1 MKELNIMTEKKI
13 DIRDYIEIIDDAK
26 SGSANNFFSSAI
38 INDKKA
44 LKQVTDNTLKTINAD
59 IQKRMIADMGNV
71 FNDSATFAPIK
82 QWLTSEHNIREMLAH
97 GGLENEGF
105 DITLSSHYSK
115 DSGKRFWVETSQ
127 GSTYA
132 DFNFDLY
139 YNLEVS
145 DDTII
150 DLVSNEISKIDLTTY
165 IDKLDKKKIYQ
176 IKNYRHKLYFDSKLL
191 DDKKIGRALRIYM
204 LQHNVKQR
212 SLHDLASDF
221 KLDAVQVYA
230 NSQELQGNLNVL
242 PQFDSNRMI
251 DFAKTRISKYI
262 DSFNKDLYVS
272 KGWKANHL
280 IIEYTDEGSYQAVD
294 NVENISVSALTG
306 YLLRQP
312 AKVAKEIT
320 ERISESYR
328 GEIERVIL
336 DAKNI
341 QQSAFVATVKS
352 RITPFG
358 TSING
363 DFEFPNEFVGAILA
377 SGKQLKD
384 VIPYEKLYDLVGE
397 NIKDLF
403 GQYLEYGPGI
413 GVDKL
418 LKLLKT
424 EITYDFEPVDDIEG
438 GGFDNV
444 TATMR
449 LTFASTKFDSD
460 SLAKMKDIINKLYK
474 TKLSEFLR
482 TSSFAEKTLQS
493 YADRGDLM
501 KGQVVKNVPLVKF
514 EYPDFNGADGYD
526 LSLSKTGNNGIYVDF
541 FIDDDLFA
549 LCDMIY
555 DMTDYKWISET
566 LVKEFT
572 EKADENGLIV
582 ENFKV
587 DSSSDLIIYGD
598 IKAKHVRKMYQ
609 DGSFH
614 QLTIEIDKQMSE
626 IKKEVY
632 ALQDK
637 LIDRKLEV
645 VTLELK
651 NTLCSMQK
659 FPEYNFAVYL
669 DAPSIEISKELN
681 VVLQNTGST
690 DIYVELIA
698 NNITINVPRG
708 LLDKYN
714 VSMNDFTDVKAL
726 INKNYSFLFNVDA
739 VQTKYYYMIMKKLD
753 NFCST
758 VNANQREFG
767 LKFIK
772 LSGLDSGNSELRN
785 IGDSYSIRTFKIQD
799 YVFTLDNINVN
810 ETYDKVKLSTSKFV
824 SVGYSV
830 VLDK

>member
-1 MKELNIMTEKKI
+1 MTEKKI

-115 DSGKRFWVETSQ
+115 DSSKTFWVETSQ

-221 KLDAVQVYA
+221 KLDAVQVYT
-230 NSQELQGNLNVL
+230 NSPELQGNLNVL

-262 DSFNKDLYVS
+262 DSFNKDLYVN
-272 KGWKANHL
+272 KGWKNNHL
-280 IIEYTDEGSYQAVD
+280 VIEYTNEGSYQAVD

-312 AKVAKEIT
+312 AKVAKELV
-320 ERISESYR
+320 ESISKSYR
-328 GEIERVIL
+328 DEIERVIL

-352 RITPFG
+352 HITPFG
-358 TSING
+358 TSIDG
-363 DFEFPNEFVGAILA
+363 DFEFPSEFVGAILA
-377 SGKQLKD
+377 GGKQLKD

-424 EITYDFEPVDDIEG
+424 EITYDFEPVDHIIG

-449 LTFASTKFDSD
+449 LTFASTKFDGD
-460 SLAKMKDIINKLYK
+460 SLAKMKDTINKLYK
-474 TKLSEFLR
+474 TKLPEFLS
-482 TSSFAEKTLQS
+482 TSSFAEGILQK
-493 YADRGDLM
+493 YADDEGLM
-501 KGQVVKNVPLVKF
+501 KGQAVKNVPLVKL
-514 EYPDFNGADGYD
+514 EYPDFEGVDGYD
-526 LSLSKTGNNGIYVDF
+526 LRLSKTGDNDIYVDF
-541 FIDDDLFA
+541 FIDTDLFS

-555 DMTDYKWISET
+555 DMTDYKWIGET
-566 LVKEFT
+566 LIKEFT
-572 EKADENGLIV
+572 EKAGENGLIV

-609 DGSFH
+609 DGSFR
-614 QLTIEIDKQMSE
+614 QLTLEIDKQMPE
-626 IKKEVY
+626 IKKEIS

-637 LIDRKLEV
+637 LIDRKLKI
-645 VTLELK
+645 VTVEFEETDCYKVDLPF
-651 NTLCSMQK
+651 C
-659 FPEYNFAVYL
+659 NFNVYL
-669 DAPSIEISKELN
+669 YASAVKIPNEIDI
-681 VVLQNTGST
+681 VLQNTGST
-690 DIYVELIA
+690 DIYVELTGD
-698 NNITINVPRG
+698 NITINVPKG

-714 VSMNDFTDVKAL
+714 VSMNDFTDVKAY
-726 INKNYSFLFNVDA
+726 ITKNYTFDFNVDLARNKYCNIVNEKLEGFKSA
-739 VQTKYYYMIMKKLD
+739 VQ
-753 NFCST
+753 
-758 VNANQREFG
+758 ANQREFG
-767 LKFIK
+767 LKFHK
-772 LSGLDSGNSELRN
+772 LSRFGILNVDIE
-785 IGDSYSIRTFKIQD
+785 SYGIRTYESRRSEF
-799 YVFTLDNINVN
+799 YLDDVSVKDMG
-810 ETYDKVKLSTSKFV
+810 DKVELSTSNYINLD
-824 SVGYSV
+824 YSV
-830 VLDK
+830 VLEK

>member
-1 MKELNIMTEKKI
+1 MTEKKI

-150 DLVSNEISKIDLTTY
+150 DLVSTEISKIDLTTY

-212 SLHDLASDF
+212 SLHDLANDF

-272 KGWKANHL
+272 KGWKYNHL

-328 GEIERVIL
+328 DEIERVIL

-358 TSING
+358 TSIGG

-377 SGKQLKD
+377 GGKQLKD

-460 SLAKMKDIINKLYK
+460 SLVKMKDTINKLYK
-474 TKLSEFLR
+474 TKLPEFLS
-482 TSSFAEKTLQS
+482 TSSFAEGILQK
-493 YADRGDLM
+493 YADDEGLM
-501 KGQVVKNVPLVKF
+501 KGQAVKNVPLVKL
-514 EYPDFNGADGYD
+514 EYPDFEGVDGYD
-526 LSLSKTGNNGIYVDF
+526 LRLSKTGDNGIYVDF
-541 FIDDDLFA
+541 FIDTDLFS

-555 DMTDYKWISET
+555 DMTDYKWIGET

-609 DGSFH
+609 DGSFR
-614 QLTIEIDKQMSE
+614 QLTLEIDKQMPE
-626 IKKEVY
+626 IMKEISV
-632 ALQDK
+632 LQEK
-637 LIDRKLEV
+637 LIDRKLKI
-645 VTLELK
+645 VTVEFEETDCYKVDLPF
-651 NTLCSMQK
+651 C
-659 FPEYNFAVYL
+659 NFNVYL
-669 DAPSIEISKELN
+669 YASAVKIPNEIDI
-681 VVLQNTGST
+681 VLQNTGST
-690 DIYVELIA
+690 DIYVELLSD
-698 NNITINVPRG
+698 NITINVPKG

-714 VSMNDFTDVKAL
+714 VSMNDFTDVKAY
-726 INKNYSFLFNVDA
+726 ITKNYTFDFDVDLARNKYCNIVNEKLEGFKSA
-739 VQTKYYYMIMKKLD
+739 VQ
-753 NFCST
+753 
-758 VNANQREFG
+758 ANQREFG
-767 LKFIK
+767 LKFHK
-772 LSGLDSGNSELRN
+772 LSRFGILNVDIE
-785 IGDSYSIRTFKIQD
+785 SYGIRTYESRRSEF
-799 YVFTLDNINVN
+799 YLDDVSVKDMG
-810 ETYDKVKLSTSKFV
+810 DKVELSTSNYINLD
-824 SVGYSV
+824 YSV
-830 VLDK
+830 VLEK

>member
-1 MKELNIMTEKKI
+1 MTEKKI

-26 SGSANNFFSSAI
+26 SGSANNFFSFAI

-44 LKQVTDNTLKTINAD
+44 LKQVTDNTLKTINAN
-59 IQKRMIADMGNV
+59 IQKQMIADMGNV
-71 FNDSATFAPIK
+71 FNDSATFTPIK

-97 GGLENEGF
+97 GGLENKGF

-115 DSGKRFWVETSQ
+115 DSSKTFWVETSQ

-150 DLVSNEISKIDLTTY
+150 DLVSSEISKIDLITY

-191 DDKKIGRALRIYM
+191 DDEKIGRALRIYM

-212 SLHDLASDF
+212 SLHDLANDF

-262 DSFNKDLYVS
+262 DSFNKDLYVN
-272 KGWKANHL
+272 KGWKNNHL
-280 IIEYTDEGSYQAVD
+280 VIKYTNEGSYQAVD
-294 NVENISVSALTG
+294 NVKNISVSALTG

-312 AKVAKEIT
+312 AKVAKEIV
-320 ERISESYR
+320 EDISKSYR
-328 GEIERVIL
+328 DEIERVVL

-358 TSING
+358 TSIDG
-363 DFEFPNEFVGAILA
+363 DFEFPNEFVGAILVG
-377 SGKQLKD
+377 GKQLKD

-424 EITYDFEPVDDIEG
+424 EITYDFEPVDHIEG

-449 LTFASTKFDSD
+449 LTFASTKFDGD
-460 SLAKMKDIINKLYK
+460 SLAKMKDTINKLYK
-474 TKLSEFLR
+474 TKLPEFLS
-482 TSSFAEKTLQS
+482 TSSFAEGILQK
-493 YADRGDLM
+493 YADDEGLM
-501 KGQVVKNVPLVKF
+501 KGQAVKNVPLVKL
-514 EYPDFNGADGYD
+514 EYPDFEGVDGYD
-526 LSLSKTGNNGIYVDF
+526 LRLSKTGDNGIYVDF
-541 FIDDDLFA
+541 FIDTDLFS
-549 LCDMIY
+549 LCDMIW

-572 EKADENGLIV
+572 EKADENCLIV

-609 DGSFH
+609 DGSFR
-614 QLTIEIDKQMSE
+614 QLTLEIDKQMPE
-626 IKKEVY
+626 IKKEIS

-637 LIDRKLEV
+637 LIDRKLKI
-645 VTLELK
+645 VTVEFEETDCYKVDLPF
-651 NTLCSMQK
+651 C
-659 FPEYNFAVYL
+659 NFNVYL
-669 DAPSIEISKELN
+669 YASAVKIPNEIDI
-681 VVLQNTGST
+681 VLQNTGST
-690 DIYVELIA
+690 DIYVELTGD
-698 NNITINVPRG
+698 NITINVPKG

-714 VSMNDFTDVKAL
+714 VSMNDFTDVKVY
-726 INKNYSFLFNVDA
+726 ITKNYTFDFNVDLARNKYCNIVNEKLEGFKSA
-739 VQTKYYYMIMKKLD
+739 VQ
-753 NFCST
+753 
-758 VNANQREFG
+758 ANQREFG
-767 LKFIK
+767 LKFHK
-772 LSGLDSGNSELRN
+772 LSRFGILNVDIE
-785 IGDSYSIRTFKIQD
+785 SYGIRTYESRRSEF
-799 YVFTLDNINVN
+799 YLDDVSVKDMG
-810 ETYDKVKLSTSKFV
+810 DKVELSTSNYINLD
-824 SVGYSV
+824 YSV
-830 VLDK
+830 VLEK

>member
-1 MKELNIMTEKKI
+1 MTEKKI

-44 LKQVTDNTLKTINAD
+44 LKQVTDNTLKVINTNV
-59 IQKRMIADMGNV
+59 QKRMIADMGNV
-71 FNDSATFAPIK
+71 FNDSAIFAPIK

-115 DSGKRFWVETSQ
+115 DSSKTFWVETSQ

-191 DDKKIGRALRIYM
+191 DDKKVGRALRIYM

-212 SLHDLASDF
+212 SLYDLASDF

-272 KGWKANHL
+272 KGWKYNHL

-328 GEIERVIL
+328 DEIGRVIL

-377 SGKQLKD
+377 GGKQLKD

-413 GVDKL
+413 GVGKL

-424 EITYDFEPVDDIEG
+424 EITYDFEPVDDIRDG
-438 GGFDNV
+438 SFDNV
-444 TATMR
+444 TATMH

-460 SLAKMKDIINKLYK
+460 SLAKMKDTINKLYK
-474 TKLSEFLR
+474 TKLPEFLR
-482 TSSFAEKTLQS
+482 TSSFAEGILQK
-493 YADRGDLM
+493 YADDEDLM
-501 KGQVVKNVPLVKF
+501 KGQVVKNVPLVKL
-514 EYPDFNGADGYD
+514 EYPDFEGVDGYD
-526 LSLSKTGNNGIYVDF
+526 LRLSKTGDNGIYVDF

-609 DGSFH
+609 DGSFR
-614 QLTIEIDKQMSE
+614 QLTLEIDKQMHE
-626 IKKEVY
+626 IVKEATV
-632 ALQDK
+632 LQEK
-637 LIDRKLEV
+637 LIDCKLKT
-645 VTLELK
+645 VTLEFK
-651 NTLCSMQK
+651 DAACYNID
-659 FPEYNFAVYL
+659 FPFYDFDIYL
-669 DAPSIEISKELN
+669 DISPIEIATKPDT
-681 VVLQNTGST
+681 VLQNTGST
-690 DIYVELIA
+690 DIYTELTSD
-698 NNITINVPRG
+698 NITINIPKG
-708 LLDKYN
+708 LLDKFN
-714 VSMNDFTDVKAL
+714 ISINDFTDVKGY
-726 INKNYSFLFNVDA
+726 INKNYTFDFNISSA
-739 VQTKYYYMIMKKLD
+739 EIKYNNIIDEKLKG
-753 NFCST
+753 FKST
-758 VNANQREFG
+758 VSANQRDFG
-767 LKFIK
+767 SKFFKFASGNLHKDGTEYQCNRTYETQTRNIYLSDISAKETDGKVTLSTNEVIK
-772 LSGLDSGNSELRN
+772 LN
-785 IGDSYSIRTFKIQD
+785 
-799 YVFTLDNINVN
+799 
-810 ETYDKVKLSTSKFV
+810 
-824 SVGYSV
+824 YSV

>member
-1 MKELNIMTEKKI
+1 MTEKKI

-115 DSGKRFWVETSQ
+115 DSSKTFWVETSQ

-150 DLVSNEISKIDLTTY
+150 DLVSSEISKIDLTTY

-212 SLHDLASDF
+212 SLHDLANDF

-272 KGWKANHL
+272 KGWKYNHL

-328 GEIERVIL
+328 DEIGRVIL

-377 SGKQLKD
+377 GGKQLKD

-449 LTFASTKFDSD
+449 LTFASTKFDGD
-460 SLAKMKDIINKLYK
+460 SLAKMKDTINKLYK
-474 TKLSEFLR
+474 TKLPEFLS
-482 TSSFAEKTLQS
+482 TSSFAEGILQK
-493 YADRGDLM
+493 YVDDEDLM
-501 KGQVVKNVPLVKF
+501 KGQVVKNVPLVKL
-514 EYPDFNGADGYD
+514 EYPDFEGVDGYD
-526 LSLSKTGNNGIYVDF
+526 LRLSKTGDNDIYVDF
-541 FIDDDLFA
+541 FIDTDLFS
-549 LCDMIY
+549 LCDMIW

-609 DGSFH
+609 DGSFR
-614 QLTIEIDKQMSE
+614 QLTLEIDKQMPE
-626 IKKEVY
+626 IKKEIS

-637 LIDRKLEV
+637 LIDRKLKI
-645 VTLELK
+645 VTVEFEETDCYKVDLPF
-651 NTLCSMQK
+651 C
-659 FPEYNFAVYL
+659 NFNVYL
-669 DAPSIEISKELN
+669 YASAVKIPNEIDI
-681 VVLQNTGST
+681 VLQNTGST
-690 DIYVELIA
+690 DIYVELTGD
-698 NNITINVPRG
+698 NITINVPKG

-714 VSMNDFTDVKAL
+714 VSMNDFTDVKAY
-726 INKNYSFLFNVDA
+726 ITKNYTFDFNVDLARNKYCNIVNEKLEGFKSA
-739 VQTKYYYMIMKKLD
+739 VQ
-753 NFCST
+753 
-758 VNANQREFG
+758 ANQREFG
-767 LKFIK
+767 LKFHK
-772 LSGLDSGNSELRN
+772 LSRFGILNVDIE
-785 IGDSYSIRTFKIQD
+785 SYGIRTYESRRSEF
-799 YVFTLDNINVN
+799 YLDDVSVKDMG
-810 ETYDKVKLSTSKFV
+810 DKVELSTSNYINLD
-824 SVGYSV
+824 YSV
-830 VLDK
+830 VLEK

>member
-1 MKELNIMTEKKI
+1 MTEKKI

-38 INDKKA
+38 INDKKTMK
-44 LKQVTDNTLKTINAD
+44 LVTDNTLKAINANV
-59 IQKRMIADMGNV
+59 QKQMIADMGNV

-82 QWLTSEHNIREMLAH
+82 KWLTSEHNIREMLAN
-97 GGLENEGF
+97 GGMNNDGF
-105 DITLSSHYSK
+105 DLTLSSHYSK
-115 DSGKRFWVETSQ
+115 DSSKTFWVETSQ

-165 IDKLDKKKIYQ
+165 IDELDKKKIYQ

-221 KLDAVQVYA
+221 KLDAVQVYT

-262 DSFNKDLYVS
+262 DSFNKALYVS

-328 GEIERVIL
+328 DEIERVIL

-413 GVDKL
+413 GVGKL

-424 EITYDFEPVDDIEG
+424 EITYDFEPVDDIRDG
-438 GGFDNV
+438 SFDNV

-449 LTFASTKFDSD
+449 LTFASTKFDGD
-460 SLAKMKDIINKLYK
+460 SLAKMKDTINKLYK
-474 TKLSEFLR
+474 TKLPEFLR
-482 TSSFAEKTLQS
+482 TSSFAEGILQK
-493 YADRGDLM
+493 YVDDEGLM
-501 KGQVVKNVPLVKF
+501 KGQVVKNVPLVKL
-514 EYPDFNGADGYD
+514 EYPDFEGVDGYD
-526 LSLSKTGNNGIYVDF
+526 LRLSKTGDNGIYVDF
-541 FIDDDLFA
+541 FIDTDLFS
-549 LCDMIY
+549 LSDMVY

-598 IKAKHVRKMYQ
+598 IKAKHVRKLYQ
-609 DGSFH
+609 DGSFR
-614 QLTIEIDKQMSE
+614 QLTLEIDKQMPE

-632 ALQDK
+632 ALQEK
-637 LIDRKLEV
+637 LIDRKLEI

-714 VSMNDFTDVKAL
+714 VSMNDFTDVKAF

-830 VLDK
+830 VLEK

>member
-1 MKELNIMTEKKI
+1 MTEKKI

-26 SGSANNFFSSAI
+26 SGSANNFFSLAI

-59 IQKRMIADMGNV
+59 IQKQMIADMGNV
-71 FNDSATFAPIK
+71 FNDSATFTPIK

-115 DSGKRFWVETSQ
+115 DSSKTFWVETSQ

-150 DLVSNEISKIDLTTY
+150 DLVSTEISKIDLTTY

-191 DDKKIGRALRIYM
+191 DDQKIGRALRIYM

-221 KLDAVQVYA
+221 KLDAICVY
-230 NSQELQGNLNVL
+230 QEAPELRENLNVL
-242 PQFDSNRMI
+242 PQFDSKRMI

-272 KGWKANHL
+272 KGWKNDHL
-280 IIEYTDEGSYQAVD
+280 IVEYTNEGSYQAVD

-312 AKVAKEIT
+312 AKVAKELV
-320 ERISESYR
+320 ENISKSYR
-328 GEIERVIL
+328 DEIERVIFE
-336 DAKNI
+336 ASSI

-352 RITPFG
+352 HITPFG

-377 SGKQLKD
+377 GGKQLKD

-424 EITYDFEPVDDIEG
+424 EITYDFEPVDHIEG
-438 GGFDNV
+438 GGFDNI

-449 LTFASTKFDSD
+449 LTFASTKFDGD
-460 SLAKMKDIINKLYK
+460 SLAKMKDTINKLYK
-474 TKLSEFLR
+474 TKLPEFLN
-482 TSSFAEKTLQS
+482 TSSFAEGILQK
-493 YADRGDLM
+493 YVDDEGLM
-501 KGQVVKNVPLVKF
+501 KGQVVKNVPLVKL

-526 LSLSKTGNNGIYVDF
+526 LHLSKTGDNGIYVDF

-587 DSSSDLIIYGD
+587 DSSNDLTIYGD

-609 DGSFH
+609 DGSFR
-614 QLTIEIDKQMSE
+614 QLTVEIDKQMPE
-626 IKKEVY
+626 IVKEVT
-632 ALQDK
+632 ALQGK
-637 LIDRKLEV
+637 LIDRKLEPV
-645 VTLELK
+645 DLEL
-651 NTLCSMQK
+651 TETSCSMQR
-659 FPEYNFAVYL
+659 FPEYNFFVRFTV
-669 DAPSIEISKELN
+669 PSIKIPKNPN
-681 VVLQNTGST
+681 VVLQNAGST
-690 DIYVELIA
+690 DIYVELTGD
-698 NNITINVPRG
+698 NITINIPKG
-708 LLDKYN
+708 LLDKHN
-714 VSMNDFTDVKAL
+714 ISINEFTDVKAY
-726 INKNYSFLFNVDA
+726 IIKNYSFDFDAESAQIKYHNIIMEKAKNFNTAVD
-739 VQTKYYYMIMKKLD
+739 
-753 NFCST
+753 
-758 VNANQREFG
+758 ANQREFG

-772 LSGLDSGNSELRN
+772 LSAIDLGNSELSI
-785 IGDSYSIRTFKIQD
+785 IGDGYGIRTYKYHDYNLSLDNVIVNEIDD
-799 YVFTLDNINVN
+799 YV
-810 ETYDKVKLSTSKFV
+810 ELSTLRLISL
-824 SVGYSV
+824 GYSV
-830 VLDK
+830 LIDE

>member
-1 MKELNIMTEKKI
+1 
-13 DIRDYIEIIDDAK
+13 
-26 SGSANNFFSSAI
+26 
-38 INDKKA
+38 
-44 LKQVTDNTLKTINAD
+44 
-59 IQKRMIADMGNV
+59 
-71 FNDSATFAPIK
+71 
-82 QWLTSEHNIREMLAH
+82 MLAH

-150 DLVSNEISKIDLTTY
+150 DLVSNEISKIDLITY

-191 DDKKIGRALRIYM
+191 DDQKIGRALRIYM

-221 KLDAVQVYA
+221 KLDAVQVYV

-272 KGWKANHL
+272 KGWKYNHL

-312 AKVAKEIT
+312 AKVAKEIV
-320 ERISESYR
+320 ERISESYHD
-328 GEIERVIL
+328 EIERVIL

-363 DFEFPNEFVGAILA
+363 DFEFPNEFVSAILA
-377 SGKQLKD
+377 GGKQLKD

-403 GQYLEYGPGI
+403 GQYLKYGPGI

-424 EITYDFEPVDDIEG
+424 EITYDFEPVDHIEG

-449 LTFASTKFDSD
+449 LTFASTKFDGD
-460 SLAKMKDIINKLYK
+460 SLAKMKDTINKLYK
-474 TKLSEFLR
+474 TKLPEFLR
-482 TSSFAEKTLQS
+482 TSSFAEGILQK
-493 YADRGDLM
+493 YVDDEDLM
-501 KGQVVKNVPLVKF
+501 KGQVVKNVPLVKL
-514 EYPDFNGADGYD
+514 EYPDFEGVDGYD
-526 LSLSKTGNNGIYVDF
+526 LRLSKTGDNDIYVDF
-541 FIDDDLFA
+541 FIDTDLFS
-549 LCDMIY
+549 LCDMIW

-609 DGSFH
+609 DGSFR
-614 QLTIEIDKQMSE
+614 QLTLEIDKQMPE
-626 IKKEVY
+626 IKKEIS

-637 LIDRKLEV
+637 LIDRKLKI
-645 VTLELK
+645 VTVEFEETDCYKVDLPF
-651 NTLCSMQK
+651 C
-659 FPEYNFAVYL
+659 NFNVYL
-669 DAPSIEISKELN
+669 YASAVKIPNEIDI
-681 VVLQNTGST
+681 VLQNTGST
-690 DIYVELIA
+690 DIYVELTGD
-698 NNITINVPRG
+698 NITINVPKG

-714 VSMNDFTDVKAL
+714 VSMNDFTDVKAY
-726 INKNYSFLFNVDA
+726 ITKNYTFDFNVDLARNKYCNIVNEKLEGFKSA
-739 VQTKYYYMIMKKLD
+739 VQ
-753 NFCST
+753 
-758 VNANQREFG
+758 ANQREFG
-767 LKFIK
+767 LKFHK
-772 LSGLDSGNSELRN
+772 LSRFGILNVDIE
-785 IGDSYSIRTFKIQD
+785 SYGIRTYESRRSEF
-799 YVFTLDNINVN
+799 YLDDVSVKDMG
-810 ETYDKVKLSTSKFV
+810 DKVELSTSNYINLD
-824 SVGYSV
+824 YSV
-830 VLDK
+830 VLEK

>member
-1 MKELNIMTEKKI
+1 
-13 DIRDYIEIIDDAK
+13 
-26 SGSANNFFSSAI
+26 
-38 INDKKA
+38 
-44 LKQVTDNTLKTINAD
+44 
-59 IQKRMIADMGNV
+59 MIADMGNV

-150 DLVSNEISKIDLTTY
+150 DLVSTEISKIDLTTY

-212 SLHDLASDF
+212 SLHDLANDF

-272 KGWKANHL
+272 KGWKYNHL

-328 GEIERVIL
+328 DEIKRVIL

-377 SGKQLKD
+377 GGKQLKD

-438 GGFDNV
+438 RGFDNV

-449 LTFASTKFDSD
+449 LTFASTKFDGD
-460 SLAKMKDIINKLYK
+460 SLAKMKDTINKLYK
-474 TKLSEFLR
+474 TKLPEFLS
-482 TSSFAEKTLQS
+482 TSSFAEGILQK
-493 YADRGDLM
+493 YADDEGLM
-501 KGQVVKNVPLVKF
+501 KGQAVKNVPLVKL
-514 EYPDFNGADGYD
+514 EYPDFEGVDGYD
-526 LSLSKTGNNGIYVDF
+526 LRLSKTGDNGIYVDF
-541 FIDDDLFA
+541 FIDTDLFS
-549 LCDMIY
+549 LCDMIW

-609 DGSFH
+609 DGSFR
-614 QLTIEIDKQMSE
+614 QLTLEIDKQMPE
-626 IKKEVY
+626 IKKEIS

-637 LIDRKLEV
+637 LIDRKLKI
-645 VTLELK
+645 VTVEFEETDCYKVDLPF
-651 NTLCSMQK
+651 C
-659 FPEYNFAVYL
+659 NFNVYL
-669 DAPSIEISKELN
+669 YASAVKIPNEIDI
-681 VVLQNTGST
+681 VLQNTGST
-690 DIYVELIA
+690 DIYVELTGD
-698 NNITINVPRG
+698 NITINVPKG

-714 VSMNDFTDVKAL
+714 VSMNDFTDVKAY
-726 INKNYSFLFNVDA
+726 ITKNYTFDFNVDLARNKYCNIVNEKLEGFKSA
-739 VQTKYYYMIMKKLD
+739 VQ
-753 NFCST
+753 
-758 VNANQREFG
+758 ANQREFG
-767 LKFIK
+767 LKFHK
-772 LSGLDSGNSELRN
+772 LSRFGILNVDIE
-785 IGDSYSIRTFKIQD
+785 SYGIRTYESRRSEF
-799 YVFTLDNINVN
+799 YLDDVSVKDMG
-810 ETYDKVKLSTSKFV
+810 DKVELSTSNYINLD
-824 SVGYSV
+824 YSV
-830 VLDK
+830 VLEK

>member
-1 MKELNIMTEKKI
+1 MTEKKI
-13 DIRDYIEIIDDAK
+13 DIRDYIEIINDAK

-71 FNDSATFAPIK
+71 FNDSATFTPIK

-105 DITLSSHYSK
+105 DITLASHYSK
-115 DSGKRFWVETSQ
+115 DSSKTFWVETSQ
-127 GSTYA
+127 GNTYA

-165 IDKLDKKKIYQ
+165 IDKLDKKKIY
-176 IKNYRHKLYFDSKLL
+176 RHKLYFDSKLL
-191 DDKKIGRALRIYM
+191 EDKKIGRALRIYM

-221 KLDAVQVYA
+221 KLDAVQVYI
-230 NSQELQGNLNVL
+230 NSPELQGNLNVL

-262 DSFNKDLYVS
+262 DSFNKDLYVN
-272 KGWKANHL
+272 KGWKNNHL
-280 IIEYTDEGSYQAVD
+280 VIEYANEGSYQAVD

-312 AKVAKEIT
+312 AKVAKELV
-320 ERISESYR
+320 EDISKSYR
-328 GEIERVIL
+328 DEIERVIL

-352 RITPFG
+352 HITPFG

-363 DFEFPNEFVGAILA
+363 DFEFPSEFVGAILA
-377 SGKQLKD
+377 GGKQLKD

-424 EITYDFEPVDDIEG
+424 EITYDFEPVDHIIG

-449 LTFASTKFDSD
+449 LTFASTKFDGD
-460 SLAKMKDIINKLYK
+460 SLAKMKDTINKLYK
-474 TKLSEFLR
+474 TKLPEFLS
-482 TSSFAEKTLQS
+482 TSSFAEGILQK
-493 YADRGDLM
+493 YVDDEGLM
-501 KGQVVKNVPLVKF
+501 KGQVVKNVPLVKL
-514 EYPDFNGADGYD
+514 EYPDFEGVDGYD
-526 LSLSKTGNNGIYVDF
+526 LRLSKTGDNGIYVDF
-541 FIDDDLFA
+541 FIDTDLFS
-549 LCDMIY
+549 LSDMVY
-555 DMTDYKWISET
+555 DMTDYKWISEA

-598 IKAKHVRKMYQ
+598 IKAKHVRKLYK

-614 QLTIEIDKQMSE
+614 QLTVEIDKQMSE
-626 IKKEVY
+626 IMKEVS
-632 ALQDK
+632 ALQEK
-637 LIDRKLEV
+637 VIDSRLETV
-645 VTLELK
+645 ALELQDVE
-651 NTLCSMQK
+651 CYDMG
-659 FPEYNFAVYL
+659 FPLYNFNVYV
-669 DAPSIEISKELN
+669 DALSIEIPNKPST
-681 VVLQNTGST
+681 VLQNTGST
-690 DIYVELIA
+690 NIYAELLSD
-698 NNITINVPRG
+698 NIIINIPKG

-714 VSMNDFTDVKAL
+714 ISWNDFTDVKAY
-726 INKNYSFLFNVDA
+726 IAKNYTFDFDA
-739 VQTKYYYMIMKKLD
+739 GALRVKYYDTIKEKIK
-753 NFCST
+753 NFSST
-758 VNANQREFG
+758 VSANQREFG
-767 LKFIK
+767 LKFHK
-772 LSGLDSGNSELRN
+772 LSRFEILN
-785 IGDSYSIRTFKIQD
+785 IDIEDFRIRTYETRQSEF
-799 YVFTLDNINVN
+799 YLDNVLVKDTGDN
-810 ETYDKVKLSTSKFV
+810 VKLSTDKPIKLK
-824 SVGYSV
+824 YSV
-830 VLDK
+830 FLQ

>member
-1 MKELNIMTEKKI
+1 MTEKKI

-44 LKQVTDNTLKTINAD
+44 LKQVTDNTLKTINAN
-59 IQKRMIADMGNV
+59 IQKQMIADMGNV

-115 DSGKRFWVETSQ
+115 DSSKTFWVETSQ

-221 KLDAVQVYA
+221 KLDAVQVYT
-230 NSQELQGNLNVL
+230 NSSELQGNLNVL

-272 KGWKANHL
+272 KGWKNNHL
-280 IIEYTDEGSYQAVD
+280 VIEYANEGSYQAVD

-320 ERISESYR
+320 ERISESYCD
-328 GEIERVIL
+328 EIERVIL

-449 LTFASTKFDSD
+449 LTFASTKFDGD
-460 SLAKMKDIINKLYK
+460 SLAKMKDTINKLYK
-474 TKLSEFLR
+474 TKLPEFLS
-482 TSSFAEKTLQS
+482 TSSFAEGILQK
-493 YADRGDLM
+493 YADDEGLM
-501 KGQVVKNVPLVKF
+501 KGQAVKNVPLVKL
-514 EYPDFNGADGYD
+514 EYPDFEGVDGYD
-526 LSLSKTGNNGIYVDF
+526 LRLSKTGDNGIYVDF
-541 FIDDDLFA
+541 FIDTDLFS

-555 DMTDYKWISET
+555 DMTDYKWIGET

-598 IKAKHVRKMYQ
+598 IKAKHVRKLYQ
-609 DGSFH
+609 DGSFR
-614 QLTIEIDKQMSE
+614 QLTLEIDKQMPD

-632 ALQDK
+632 ALQEK
-637 LIDRKLEV
+637 LIDRKLKI
-645 VTLELK
+645 VTVEFEETDCYKVDLPF
-651 NTLCSMQK
+651 C
-659 FPEYNFAVYL
+659 NFNVYL
-669 DAPSIEISKELN
+669 YASAVKIPNEIDI
-681 VVLQNTGST
+681 VLQNTGST
-690 DIYVELIA
+690 DIYVELLSD
-698 NNITINVPRG
+698 NITINVPKG

-714 VSMNDFTDVKAL
+714 VSMNDFTDVKAY
-726 INKNYSFLFNVDA
+726 ITKNYTFDFDVDLARNKYCNIVNEKLEGFKSA
-739 VQTKYYYMIMKKLD
+739 VQ
-753 NFCST
+753 
-758 VNANQREFG
+758 ANQREFG
-767 LKFIK
+767 LKFHK
-772 LSGLDSGNSELRN
+772 LSRFGILNVDIE
-785 IGDSYSIRTFKIQD
+785 SYGIRTYESRRSEF
-799 YVFTLDNINVN
+799 YLDDVSVKDMG
-810 ETYDKVKLSTSKFV
+810 DKVELSTSNYINLD
-824 SVGYSV
+824 YSV
-830 VLDK
+830 VLEK

>member
-1 MKELNIMTEKKI
+1 MTEKKI

-44 LKQVTDNTLKTINAD
+44 LKQVTDNTLKTINAN
-59 IQKRMIADMGNV
+59 IQKQMIADMGNV

-82 QWLTSEHNIREMLAH
+82 QWLTSEHNIREMLVH
-97 GGLENEGF
+97 GGLESEGF

-115 DSGKRFWVETSQ
+115 DSSKTFWVETSQ

-150 DLVSNEISKIDLTTY
+150 DLVSSEISKIDLTTY

-212 SLHDLASDF
+212 SLHDLANDF
-221 KLDAVQVYA
+221 KLDAIQVY
-230 NSQELQGNLNVL
+230 QEAPELRENLNVL

-251 DFAKTRISKYI
+251 AFAKTRIGKYI
-262 DSFNKDLYVS
+262 DSFNKDLYVN
-272 KGWKANHL
+272 KGWKDNHL
-280 IIEYTDEGSYQAVD
+280 VIEYTNENSYKAVD

-312 AKVAKEIT
+312 AKVAKEIV

-328 GEIERVIL
+328 DEIERVIFE
-336 DAKNI
+336 ANSI
-341 QQSAFVATVKS
+341 QSSAFVATVKS
-352 RITPFG
+352 HITPFG

-363 DFEFPNEFVGAILA
+363 DFEFPNEFDAVIVA

-403 GQYLEYGPGI
+403 GQHLKYGPGI

-424 EITYDFEPVDDIEG
+424 EITYDFEPVDHIEG
-438 GGFDNV
+438 GGFDNI

-449 LTFASTKFDSD
+449 LTFASTKFDGD
-460 SLAKMKDIINKLYK
+460 SLAKMKDTINKLYK
-474 TKLSEFLR
+474 TKLPEFLQS
-482 TSSFAEKTLQS
+482 SSFAEEVLQK
-493 YADRGDLM
+493 YADNEDLA
-501 KGQVVKNVPLVKF
+501 KGQVVKNVPLVNV
-514 EYPDFNGADGYD
+514 ESPDFDGTDGYD
-526 LSLSKTGNNGIYVDF
+526 LQLSKTGDNGIYVNF
-541 FIDDDLFA
+541 FIDTDLFS
-549 LCDMIY
+549 LCDMIP
-555 DMTDYKWISET
+555 DMTDYKWIGET
-566 LVKEFT
+566 LIKEFA
-572 EKADENGLIV
+572 EKANDLGLIV
-582 ENFKV
+582 DNVKV
-587 DSSSDLIIYGD
+587 DSADGLIVYGD
-598 IKAKHVRKMYQ
+598 VKAKHVRKMYR

-614 QLTIEIDKQMSE
+614 QLTVEIDKQMPRVMKE
-626 IKKEVY
+626 IS

-637 LIDRKLEV
+637 LVEKSLEAV
-645 VTLELK
+645 ELELTG
-651 NTLCSMQK
+651 TLCSMQK
-659 FPEYNFAVYL
+659 FPEYNFLVYVN
-669 DAPSIEISKELN
+669 ASSIEIPNKLS

-690 DIYVELIA
+690 DIYVELLSD
-698 NNITINVPRG
+698 NINLNVPRG

-714 VSMNDFTDVKAL
+714 VGMNDFIDVKAY
-726 INKNYSFLFNVDA
+726 ITKNYTFDFDYES
-739 VQTKYYYMIMKKLD
+739 VQTKYYYIIMKKFD
-753 NFCST
+753 NFCAT
-758 VNANQREFG
+758 VDANQREFG

-772 LSGLDSGNSELRN
+772 LSVMASRDSELRN
-785 IGDSYSIRTFKIQD
+785 IGDDYSIRTFKIQD
-799 YVFTLDNINVN
+799 YVFTLDNISVN
-810 ETYDKVKLSTSKFV
+810 DIDDKVQLSTTKML

-830 VLDK
+830 VLEK

>member
-1 MKELNIMTEKKI
+1 MTEKKI

-59 IQKRMIADMGNV
+59 IQKQMIADMGNV
-71 FNDSATFAPIK
+71 FNNSATFAPIK

-150 DLVSNEISKIDLTTY
+150 DLVSSEISKIDLTTY

-191 DDKKIGRALRIYM
+191 GDKKIGRALRIYM

-212 SLHDLASDF
+212 SLHDLANDF

-272 KGWKANHL
+272 KGWKYNHL

-312 AKVAKEIT
+312 AKVAKELV
-320 ERISESYR
+320 EDISESYR
-328 GEIERVIL
+328 DEIERVIFE
-336 DAKNI
+336 ASSI

-363 DFEFPNEFVGAILA
+363 DFEFPNEFVDAILA
-377 SGKQLKD
+377 GGKQLKD

-413 GVDKL
+413 GVDKR

-424 EITYDFEPVDDIEG
+424 EITYDFEPVDDIIG

-460 SLAKMKDIINKLYK
+460 SLAKMKDTINKLYK
-474 TKLSEFLR
+474 TKLPEFLR
-482 TSSFAEKTLQS
+482 TSSFADRILQK
-493 YADRGDLM
+493 YVDDEGLM
-501 KGQVVKNVPLVKF
+501 KGQVIKNVPLVIF
-514 EYPDFNGADGYD
+514 NSPDFNGADGYD
-526 LSLSKTGNNGIYVDF
+526 LQLSETGGNGIYVDF

-549 LCDMIY
+549 LCDMIP
-555 DMTDYKWISET
+555 DMTDYKWIGET
-566 LVKEFT
+566 LIKEFT

-609 DGSFH
+609 DGSFR
-614 QLTIEIDKQMSE
+614 QLTLEIDKQMSE

-632 ALQDK
+632 ALQEK
-637 LIDRKLEV
+637 LIDRKLEI

-714 VSMNDFTDVKAL
+714 VSMNDFTDVKAF

>member
-1 MKELNIMTEKKI
+1 MTEKKI
-13 DIRDYIEIIDDAK
+13 DIRNYIEIIDDAK

-71 FNDSATFAPIK
+71 FNDLATFAPIK

-150 DLVSNEISKIDLTTY
+150 DLVSSEISKIDLTTY

-191 DDKKIGRALRIYM
+191 DDQKIGRALRIYM

-272 KGWKANHL
+272 KGWKNNHL
-280 IIEYTDEGSYQAVD
+280 VIEYTDEGSYQAVD

-312 AKVAKEIT
+312 AKVAKEIV
-320 ERISESYR
+320 ERISKSYR
-328 GEIERVIL
+328 DEIGRVIFE
-336 DAKNI
+336 ASSI

-377 SGKQLKD
+377 GGKQLKD

-449 LTFASTKFDSD
+449 LTFASTKFDGD
-460 SLAKMKDIINKLYK
+460 SLAKMKDTINKLYK
-474 TKLSEFLR
+474 TKLPEFLS
-482 TSSFAEKTLQS
+482 TSSFAEGILQK
-493 YADRGDLM
+493 YVDDEDLM
-501 KGQVVKNVPLVKF
+501 KGQVVKNVPLVKL

-541 FIDDDLFA
+541 FIDTDLFT
-549 LCDMIY
+549 LSDMIY
-555 DMTDYKWISET
+555 DMTDYKWIGET
-566 LVKEFT
+566 LINYFT
-572 EKADENGLIV
+572 ERADESGLIV
-582 ENFKV
+582 ENFNV

-609 DGSFH
+609 DGSFR
-614 QLTIEIDKQMSE
+614 QLTLEIDKQMPE
-626 IKKEVY
+626 IVKEVET
-632 ALQDK
+632 LQEK
-637 LIDRKLEV
+637 LIDCKLKT
-645 VTLELK
+645 VTLEFK
-651 NTLCSMQK
+651 DAACYNID
-659 FPEYNFAVYL
+659 FPFYDFDIYL
-669 DAPSIEISKELN
+669 DISSIEIATKPDT
-681 VVLQNTGST
+681 VLQNTGST
-690 DIYVELIA
+690 DIYTELTSD
-698 NNITINVPRG
+698 NITINIPKG
-708 LLDKYN
+708 LLDKFN
-714 VSMNDFTDVKAL
+714 ISINDFADVKGY
-726 INKNYSFLFNVDA
+726 INKNYTFDFNISSA
-739 VQTKYYYMIMKKLD
+739 EIKYNNIIDEKLKG
-753 NFCST
+753 FKST
-758 VNANQREFG
+758 VSANQRDFG
-767 LKFIK
+767 SKFFKFASGNLHKDGTEYRCNRTYETQTRNIYLSDISAKEADGKVTLSTNEVIK
-772 LSGLDSGNSELRN
+772 LN
-785 IGDSYSIRTFKIQD
+785 
-799 YVFTLDNINVN
+799 
-810 ETYDKVKLSTSKFV
+810 
-824 SVGYSV
+824 YSV
-830 VLDK
+830 LIDE

>member
-1 MKELNIMTEKKI
+1 MTEKKI

-59 IQKRMIADMGNV
+59 IQKRMITDMGNV

-150 DLVSNEISKIDLTTY
+150 DLVSTEISKIDLTTY

-272 KGWKANHL
+272 KGWKYNHL

-328 GEIERVIL
+328 DEIERVIL
-336 DAKNI
+336 EASSI

-377 SGKQLKD
+377 GGKQLKD

-449 LTFASTKFDSD
+449 LTFASTKFDGD
-460 SLAKMKDIINKLYK
+460 SLAKIKDTINKLYK
-474 TKLSEFLR
+474 AKLPEFLR
-482 TSSFAEKTLQS
+482 TSSFAEGILQK
-493 YADRGDLM
+493 YVDDEDLM
-501 KGQVVKNVPLVKF
+501 KGQVVKNVPLVKL

-541 FIDDDLFA
+541 FIDTDLFS

-598 IKAKHVRKMYQ
+598 IKAKHVRKLYQ
-609 DGSFH
+609 DGSFR
-614 QLTIEIDKQMSE
+614 QLTLEIDKQMLE
-626 IKKEVY
+626 IVKEVT

-637 LIDRKLEV
+637 LIDRKLEI
-645 VTLELK
+645 VTVEFEETDCYKVDLPF
-651 NTLCSMQK
+651 C
-659 FPEYNFAVYL
+659 NFKVYL
-669 DAPSIEISKELN
+669 YASAVEIPNEIDI
-681 VVLQNTGST
+681 VLQNTGLT
-690 DIYVELIA
+690 DIYVELTSD
-698 NNITINVPRG
+698 NITINVPRG
-708 LLDKYN
+708 LLDKHN
-714 VSMNDFTDVKAL
+714 VSINDFTDVKTY
-726 INKNYSFLFNVDA
+726 IIKNYTFDFNVDLARNKYCNIVNEKLEGFKSA
-739 VQTKYYYMIMKKLD
+739 VQ
-753 NFCST
+753 
-758 VNANQREFG
+758 ANQREFG
-767 LKFIK
+767 LKFFK
-772 LSGLDSGNSELRN
+772 LARWILQAQSPHN
-785 IGDSYSIRTFKIQD
+785 IESYGIRTYESRRSEFYLD
-799 YVFTLDNINVN
+799 DVFVKDMG
-810 ETYDKVKLSTSKFV
+810 DKVKLSTSNYINLD
-824 SVGYSV
+824 YSV

>member
-1 MKELNIMTEKKI
+1 MTEKKI

-212 SLHDLASDF
+212 SLHDLANDF

-272 KGWKANHL
+272 KGWKYNHL

-328 GEIERVIL
+328 DEIERVIL

-460 SLAKMKDIINKLYK
+460 SLAKMKDAINKLYK
-474 TKLSEFLR
+474 TKLPEFLR
-482 TSSFAEKTLQS
+482 TSSFAEGILQK
-493 YADRGDLM
+493 YVDDEDLM
-501 KGQVVKNVPLVKF
+501 KGQVVKNVPLVKL
-514 EYPDFNGADGYD
+514 EYPDFEGADGYD
-526 LSLSKTGNNGIYVDF
+526 LQLSGTGGNGIYVDF

-609 DGSFH
+609 DGSFR
-614 QLTIEIDKQMSE
+614 QLTLEIDKQMSE
-626 IKKEVY
+626 VKKEVT

-637 LIDRKLEV
+637 LIDRKLET

-651 NTLCSMQK
+651 DTLCSMQK

-698 NNITINVPRG
+698 NNIAINVPRG

-714 VSMNDFTDVKAL
+714 VSMNDFTDVKAF

>member
-1 MKELNIMTEKKI
+1 MTEKKI

-44 LKQVTDNTLKTINAD
+44 LKQVTDNTLKTINAN
-59 IQKRMIADMGNV
+59 IQKQMIADMGNV
-71 FNDSATFAPIK
+71 FNDSATFTPIK

-115 DSGKRFWVETSQ
+115 DSSKTFWVETSQ

-212 SLHDLASDF
+212 SLHDLANDF

-272 KGWKANHL
+272 KGWKYNHL

-312 AKVAKEIT
+312 AKVAKGIT

-328 GEIERVIL
+328 DEIERAIL

-358 TSING
+358 TSIGG

-377 SGKQLKD
+377 GGKQLKD

-424 EITYDFEPVDDIEG
+424 EITYDFEPVDHIEG

-449 LTFASTKFDSD
+449 LTFASTKFDGD
-460 SLAKMKDIINKLYK
+460 SLAKMKDTINKLYK
-474 TKLSEFLR
+474 TKLPEFLR
-482 TSSFAEKTLQS
+482 TSSFAEGILQK
-493 YADRGDLM
+493 YVDDEDLM
-501 KGQVVKNVPLVKF
+501 KGQVVKNVPLVKL
-514 EYPDFNGADGYD
+514 EYPDFEGADGYD

-541 FIDDDLFA
+541 FIDTDLFS

-598 IKAKHVRKMYQ
+598 IKAKHVRKLYQ

-614 QLTIEIDKQMSE
+614 QLTIEIDKQMPE
-626 IKKEVY
+626 IKKEIY

-714 VSMNDFTDVKAL
+714 VSMNDFTDVKAF

>member
-1 MKELNIMTEKKI
+1 
-13 DIRDYIEIIDDAK
+13 
-26 SGSANNFFSSAI
+26 
-38 INDKKA
+38 
-44 LKQVTDNTLKTINAD
+44 
-59 IQKRMIADMGNV
+59 MIADMGNV

-105 DITLSSHYSK
+105 DITLSNHYSK

-150 DLVSNEISKIDLTTY
+150 DLVSTEISKIDLTTY

-191 DDKKIGRALRIYM
+191 DDQKIGRALRIYM

-212 SLHDLASDF
+212 SLHDLANDF
-221 KLDAVQVYA
+221 KLDAIQVY
-230 NSQELQGNLNVL
+230 QEAPELRENLNVL
-242 PQFDSNRMI
+242 PQFDSGRMI
-251 DFAKTRISKYI
+251 AFAKTRIGKYI
-262 DSFNKDLYVS
+262 DSFNKDLYVN
-272 KGWKANHL
+272 KGWKDNHL
-280 IIEYTDEGSYQAVD
+280 VIEYTNENSYKAVD

-312 AKVAKEIT
+312 AKVAKEIV

-328 GEIERVIL
+328 DEIERVIFE
-336 DAKNI
+336 ANSI
-341 QQSAFVATVKS
+341 QSSAFVATVKS
-352 RITPFG
+352 HITPFG

-363 DFEFPNEFVGAILA
+363 DFEFPNEFDAVIVA

-403 GQYLEYGPGI
+403 GQHLKYGPGI

-424 EITYDFEPVDDIEG
+424 EITYDFEPVDGVTYDHFE
-438 GGFDNV
+438 NV
-444 TATMR
+444 TATIR
-449 LTFASTKFDSD
+449 LTFASTKFDGD
-460 SLAKMKDIINKLYK
+460 SLAKMKDTINKLYK
-474 TKLSEFLR
+474 AKLPEFLR
-482 TSSFAEKTLQS
+482 MSSFADGVLRK
-493 YADRGDLM
+493 YADDNELLTG
-501 KGQVVKNVPLVKF
+501 KAIKNVPLVTV
-514 EYPDFNGADGYD
+514 ESPDFEGTEGYD
-526 LSLSKTGNNGIYVDF
+526 LALSKTGDNGIYVDF

-549 LCDMIY
+549 LCDMIP
-555 DMTDYKWISET
+555 DMTDYKWIGET
-566 LVKEFT
+566 LIKEFT
-572 EKADENGLIV
+572 EKASENGLIV

-614 QLTIEIDKQMSE
+614 QLTVEIDKQMPE
-626 IKKEVY
+626 IMKEVA

-637 LIDRKLEV
+637 LIDRKLEI
-645 VTLELK
+645 VTVELK
-651 NTLCSMQK
+651 DAECYGVE
-659 FPEYNFAVYL
+659 FPFCDLNVYL
-669 DAPSIEISKELN
+669 DAPAIEISIDVN
-681 VVLQNTGST
+681 IVLQNTGST
-690 DIYVELIA
+690 NIYAEPTGD
-698 NNITINVPRG
+698 NITINVPKE

-714 VSMNDFTDVKAL
+714 ISMNDFTDVKAY
-726 INKNYSFLFNVDA
+726 ITRNYTFDFNVDLARNKYCNIVNEKLEGFKSA
-739 VQTKYYYMIMKKLD
+739 V
-753 NFCST
+753 S
-758 VNANQREFG
+758 ANQREFG
-767 LKFIK
+767 LKFHKLSRFEILNVDIEDYGIRTYESQRSEFYLDNVLAESTDDKVRLSANGLIK
-772 LSGLDSGNSELRN
+772 L
-785 IGDSYSIRTFKIQD
+785 K
-799 YVFTLDNINVN
+799 
-810 ETYDKVKLSTSKFV
+810 
-824 SVGYSV
+824 YSV
-830 VLDK
+830 VLEK

>member
-1 MKELNIMTEKKI
+1 M
-13 DIRDYIEIIDDAK
+13 
-26 SGSANNFFSSAI
+26 
-38 INDKKA
+38 
-44 LKQVTDNTLKTINAD
+44 
-59 IQKRMIADMGNV
+59 
-71 FNDSATFAPIK
+71 
-82 QWLTSEHNIREMLAH
+82 
-97 GGLENEGF
+97 
-105 DITLSSHYSK
+105 
-115 DSGKRFWVETSQ
+115 
-127 GSTYA
+127 
-132 DFNFDLY
+132 
-139 YNLEVS
+139 
-145 DDTII
+145 
-150 DLVSNEISKIDLTTY
+150 TTY

-191 DDKKIGRALRIYM
+191 DDQKIGRALRIYM

-212 SLHDLASDF
+212 SLHDLANDF

-272 KGWKANHL
+272 KGWKNNHL
-280 IIEYTDEGSYQAVD
+280 VIEYTDEGSYQAVD

-312 AKVAKEIT
+312 AKVAKEIV
-320 ERISESYR
+320 ERISKSYR
-328 GEIERVIL
+328 DEIGRVIFE
-336 DAKNI
+336 ASSI

-377 SGKQLKD
+377 GGKQLKD

-449 LTFASTKFDSD
+449 LTFASTKFDGD
-460 SLAKMKDIINKLYK
+460 SLAKMKDTINKLYK
-474 TKLSEFLR
+474 TKLPEFLS
-482 TSSFAEKTLQS
+482 TSSFAEGILQK
-493 YADRGDLM
+493 YVDDEDLM
-501 KGQVVKNVPLVKF
+501 KGQVVKNVPLVKL

-541 FIDDDLFA
+541 FIDTDLFS

-555 DMTDYKWISET
+555 DMTDYKWISEA

-609 DGSFH
+609 DGSFR
-614 QLTIEIDKQMSE
+614 QLTLEIDKQMPE
-626 IKKEVY
+626 IVKEVET
-632 ALQDK
+632 LQEK
-637 LIDRKLEV
+637 LIDCKLKT
-645 VTLELK
+645 VTLEFK
-651 NTLCSMQK
+651 DAACYNID
-659 FPEYNFAVYL
+659 FPFYDFDIYL
-669 DAPSIEISKELN
+669 DISPIEIATKPDT
-681 VVLQNTGST
+681 VLQNTGST
-690 DIYVELIA
+690 DIYTELTSD
-698 NNITINVPRG
+698 NITINIPKG
-708 LLDKYN
+708 LLDKFN
-714 VSMNDFTDVKAL
+714 ISINDFTDVKGY
-726 INKNYSFLFNVDA
+726 INKNYTFDFNISSA
-739 VQTKYYYMIMKKLD
+739 EIKYNNIIDEKLKG
-753 NFCST
+753 FKST
-758 VNANQREFG
+758 VSANQRDFG
-767 LKFIK
+767 SKFFKFASGNLHKDGTEYRCNRTYETQTRNIYLSDISAKEADGKVTLSTNEVIK
-772 LSGLDSGNSELRN
+772 LN
-785 IGDSYSIRTFKIQD
+785 
-799 YVFTLDNINVN
+799 
-810 ETYDKVKLSTSKFV
+810 
-824 SVGYSV
+824 YSV
-830 VLDK
+830 LIDE

>member
-1 MKELNIMTEKKI
+1 MTEKKI

-26 SGSANNFFSSAI
+26 SGSANNFFSSVI

-44 LKQVTDNTLKTINAD
+44 LKQVTDNTLKTINAN
-59 IQKRMIADMGNV
+59 IQKQMIADMGNV

-150 DLVSNEISKIDLTTY
+150 NLVSTEISKIDLTTY

-221 KLDAVQVYA
+221 KLDAVQVYV

-272 KGWKANHL
+272 KGWKYNHL
-280 IIEYTDEGSYQAVD
+280 IIEYTDEGSYQAVN

-312 AKVAKEIT
+312 AKVAKEIV

-328 GEIERVIL
+328 DEIERVIL

-424 EITYDFEPVDDIEG
+424 EITYDFEPVDHVIG
-438 GGFDNV
+438 GGFDNI

-449 LTFASTKFDSD
+449 LTFASTKFDGD
-460 SLAKMKDIINKLYK
+460 SLAKMKDTINKLYK
-474 TKLSEFLR
+474 TKLPEFLS
-482 TSSFAEKTLQS
+482 TSSFAEGILQK
-493 YADRGDLM
+493 YVDNEGLM
-501 KGQVVKNVPLVKF
+501 KGQVVKNVPLVTL
-514 EYPDFNGADGYD
+514 EYPDFEGVDGYD
-526 LSLSKTGNNGIYVDF
+526 LQLSETGGNGIYVDF

-598 IKAKHVRKMYQ
+598 IKAKHVRKLYQ
-609 DGSFH
+609 DGSFR
-614 QLTIEIDKQMSE
+614 QLTLEIDKQMPE
-626 IKKEVY
+626 IKKEIS

-637 LIDRKLEV
+637 LIDRKLET

-651 NTLCSMQK
+651 DTLCSMQK

-669 DAPSIEISKELN
+669 NAPSIEISKELN

-714 VSMNDFTDVKAL
+714 VSMNDFTDVKAF

-785 IGDSYSIRTFKIQD
+785 IGDGYSIRTFKIQD

-830 VLDK
+830 VLEK

>member
-1 MKELNIMTEKKI
+1 MTEKKI

-38 INDKKA
+38 INDKKV
-44 LKQVTDNTLKTINAD
+44 LKQVTDNTLKTINAN
-59 IQKRMIADMGNV
+59 IQKQMIADMGNV

-115 DSGKRFWVETSQ
+115 DSSKTFWVETSQ
-127 GSTYA
+127 GNTYA

-251 DFAKTRISKYI
+251 DFAKTRISEYI

-272 KGWKANHL
+272 KGWKYNHL

-320 ERISESYR
+320 ERISKSYR
-328 GEIERVIL
+328 DEIERVIL

-377 SGKQLKD
+377 GGKQLKD

-424 EITYDFEPVDDIEG
+424 EITYDFEPVDDIDG

-449 LTFASTKFDSD
+449 LTFASTKFDGD
-460 SLAKMKDIINKLYK
+460 SLSKMKDTINKLYK
-474 TKLSEFLR
+474 TKLPEFLR
-482 TSSFAEKTLQS
+482 TSSFAEGILQK
-493 YADRGDLM
+493 YVDDEDLM
-501 KGQVVKNVPLVKF
+501 KGRVVKNVPLVKL
-514 EYPDFNGADGYD
+514 EYPDFEGVDGYD
-526 LSLSKTGNNGIYVDF
+526 LRLSKTGDNGIYVDF
-541 FIDDDLFA
+541 FIDTDLFS
-549 LCDMIY
+549 LSDMIY

-572 EKADENGLIV
+572 ERADENGLIV

-609 DGSFH
+609 DGSFR
-614 QLTIEIDKQMSE
+614 QLTLEIDKQISE

-637 LIDRKLEV
+637 LIDHTLET

-681 VVLQNTGST
+681 VVLQNTGSA

-698 NNITINVPRG
+698 NNIAINVPIG

-714 VSMNDFTDVKAL
+714 VSINDFTDVKAF
-726 INKNYSFLFNVDA
+726 IKKNYSFLFNVDA
-739 VQTKYYYMIMKKLD
+739 VQTKYYYMIMKKFD

-785 IGDSYSIRTFKIQD
+785 IGDGYSIRTFKIQD

-830 VLDK
+830 VLNS

>member
-1 MKELNIMTEKKI
+1 MTEKKI

-145 DDTII
+145 GDTII
-150 DLVSNEISKIDLTTY
+150 DLVSSEISKIDLTTY

-221 KLDAVQVYA
+221 KLDAVQVYT
-230 NSQELQGNLNVL
+230 NSSELQGNLNVL

-272 KGWKANHL
+272 KGWKNNHL
-280 IIEYTDEGSYQAVD
+280 VIEYANEGSYQAVD

-328 GEIERVIL
+328 DEIERVIL

-377 SGKQLKD
+377 GGKQLKD

-413 GVDKL
+413 GVDKF

-460 SLAKMKDIINKLYK
+460 SLAKMKDTINKLYK
-474 TKLSEFLR
+474 TKLLEFLR
-482 TSSFAEKTLQS
+482 TSSFAEGILQK
-493 YADRGDLM
+493 YVDDEGLM
-501 KGQVVKNVPLVKF
+501 KGQVVKNVPLVKL

-526 LSLSKTGNNGIYVDF
+526 LQLSKTGDNGIYVDF

-555 DMTDYKWISET
+555 DMTDYKWIGET
-566 LVKEFT
+566 LINHFT
-572 EKADENGLIV
+572 ERADEGGLIV

-598 IKAKHVRKMYQ
+598 IKAKHIRKMYQ
-609 DGSFH
+609 DGSFR
-614 QLTIEIDKQMSE
+614 QLTLEIDKQMPE

-632 ALQDK
+632 ALQEK
-637 LIDRKLEV
+637 LIDRKLEI

-651 NTLCSMQK
+651 DTLCSMQK

-714 VSMNDFTDVKAL
+714 VSMNDFTDVKAF

-785 IGDSYSIRTFKIQD
+785 IGDDYSIRTFKIQD
-799 YVFTLDNINVN
+799 YVFTLDNISVN
-810 ETYDKVKLSTSKFV
+810 DIDDKVQLSTTKML

-830 VLDK
+830 VLEK

>member
-1 MKELNIMTEKKI
+1 MTEKKI

-44 LKQVTDNTLKTINAD
+44 LKQVTDNTLKTINAN
-59 IQKRMIADMGNV
+59 IQKQMIADMGNV

-150 DLVSNEISKIDLTTY
+150 DLVSSEISKIDLTTY

-212 SLHDLASDF
+212 SLHDLANDF

-272 KGWKANHL
+272 KGWKYNHL
-280 IIEYTDEGSYQAVD
+280 IIEYTNEGSYQAVD

-328 GEIERVIL
+328 DEIERVIL

-358 TSING
+358 TSIGG

-377 SGKQLKD
+377 GGKQLKD

-449 LTFASTKFDSD
+449 LTFASTKFDGD
-460 SLAKMKDIINKLYK
+460 SLSKMKDTINKLYK
-474 TKLSEFLR
+474 TKLPEFLS
-482 TSSFAEKTLQS
+482 TSSFAEGILQK
-493 YADRGDLM
+493 YVDDEGLM
-501 KGQVVKNVPLVKF
+501 KGQAVKNVPLVKL
-514 EYPDFNGADGYD
+514 EYPDFEGADGYD
-526 LSLSKTGNNGIYVDF
+526 LRLSKTGDNGIYVDF
-541 FIDDDLFA
+541 FIDTDLFS

-555 DMTDYKWISET
+555 DMTDYKWIGET
-566 LVKEFT
+566 LINHLT
-572 EKADENGLIV
+572 ERADEGGLIV
-582 ENFKV
+582 ENFNI

-609 DGSFH
+609 DGSFR
-614 QLTIEIDKQMSE
+614 QLTLEIDKQMPE
-626 IKKEVY
+626 IKKEIS

-637 LIDRKLEV
+637 LIDRKLKI
-645 VTLELK
+645 VTVEFEETDCYKVDLPF
-651 NTLCSMQK
+651 C
-659 FPEYNFAVYL
+659 NFNVYL
-669 DAPSIEISKELN
+669 YASAVKIPNEIDI
-681 VVLQNTGST
+681 VLQNTGST
-690 DIYVELIA
+690 DIYVELTGD
-698 NNITINVPRG
+698 NITINVPKG

-714 VSMNDFTDVKAL
+714 VSMNDFTDVKAY
-726 INKNYSFLFNVDA
+726 ITKNYTFDFNVDLARNKYCNIVNEKLEGFKSA
-739 VQTKYYYMIMKKLD
+739 VQ
-753 NFCST
+753 
-758 VNANQREFG
+758 ANQREFG
-767 LKFIK
+767 LKFHK
-772 LSGLDSGNSELRN
+772 LSRFGILNVDIE
-785 IGDSYSIRTFKIQD
+785 SYGIRTYESRRSEF
-799 YVFTLDNINVN
+799 YLDDVSVKDMG
-810 ETYDKVKLSTSKFV
+810 DKVELSTSNYINLD
-824 SVGYSV
+824 YSV
-830 VLDK
+830 VLEK

>member
-1 MKELNIMTEKKI
+1 MTEKKI

-44 LKQVTDNTLKTINAD
+44 LKQVTDNTLKTINAN
-59 IQKRMIADMGNV
+59 IQKQMIADMGNV

-115 DSGKRFWVETSQ
+115 DSSKTFWVETSQ

-150 DLVSNEISKIDLTTY
+150 DLVSAEISKIDLTTY

-212 SLHDLASDF
+212 SLHDLANDF

-272 KGWKANHL
+272 KGWKNDHL

-312 AKVAKEIT
+312 AKVAKEIV

-328 GEIERVIL
+328 DEIERVIL

-377 SGKQLKD
+377 GGKQLKD

-449 LTFASTKFDSD
+449 LTFASTKFDGD
-460 SLAKMKDIINKLYK
+460 SLAKMKDTINKLYK
-474 TKLSEFLR
+474 TKLPEFLS
-482 TSSFAEKTLQS
+482 TSSFAEGILQK
-493 YADRGDLM
+493 YVDDEDLM
-501 KGQVVKNVPLVKF
+501 KGQVVKNVPLVKL

-526 LSLSKTGNNGIYVDF
+526 LQLSGTGGNGIYVDF

-609 DGSFH
+609 DGSFR
-614 QLTIEIDKQMSE
+614 QLTLEIDKQMSE
-626 IKKEVY
+626 VKKEVT

-637 LIDRKLEV
+637 LIDRKLET

-651 NTLCSMQK
+651 DTLCSMQK

-698 NNITINVPRG
+698 NNIAINVPRG

-714 VSMNDFTDVKAL
+714 VSMNDFTDVKAF

-785 IGDSYSIRTFKIQD
+785 IGDGYSIRTFKIQD

-830 VLDK
+830 VLEK

>member
-1 MKELNIMTEKKI
+1 MTEKKI

-44 LKQVTDNTLKTINAD
+44 LKQVTDNTLKTINAN
-59 IQKRMIADMGNV
+59 IQKQMIADMGNV

-115 DSGKRFWVETSQ
+115 DSGKRFWVETSR

-150 DLVSNEISKIDLTTY
+150 DLVSTEISKIDLTTY

-191 DDKKIGRALRIYM
+191 DDQKIGRALRIYM

-212 SLHDLASDF
+212 SLYDLASDF

-272 KGWKANHL
+272 KGWKYNHL

-328 GEIERVIL
+328 DEIERVIL

-358 TSING
+358 TSIGG
-363 DFEFPNEFVGAILA
+363 DFEFPSEFVGAILA

-449 LTFASTKFDSD
+449 LTFASTKFDGD
-460 SLAKMKDIINKLYK
+460 SLAKMKDTINKLYK
-474 TKLSEFLR
+474 TKLPEFLS
-482 TSSFAEKTLQS
+482 TSSFAEGILQK
-493 YADRGDLM
+493 YADDEDLM
-501 KGQVVKNVPLVKF
+501 KGQVVKNVPLVKL
-514 EYPDFNGADGYD
+514 EYPDFEGADGYD
-526 LSLSKTGNNGIYVDF
+526 LRLSKTGDNDIYVDF
-541 FIDDDLFA
+541 FIDTDLFS
-549 LCDMIY
+549 LCDMIW

-609 DGSFH
+609 DGSFR
-614 QLTIEIDKQMSE
+614 QLTLEIDKQMPE
-626 IKKEVY
+626 IKKEIS

-637 LIDRKLEV
+637 LIDRKLKI
-645 VTLELK
+645 VTVEFEETDCYKVDLPF
-651 NTLCSMQK
+651 C
-659 FPEYNFAVYL
+659 NFNVYL
-669 DAPSIEISKELN
+669 YASAVKIPNEIDI
-681 VVLQNTGST
+681 VLQNTGST
-690 DIYVELIA
+690 DIYVELLSD
-698 NNITINVPRG
+698 NITINVPKG

-714 VSMNDFTDVKAL
+714 VSMNDFTDVKAY
-726 INKNYSFLFNVDA
+726 ITKNNTFDFNVDLARNKYCNIVNEKLEGFKSA
-739 VQTKYYYMIMKKLD
+739 VQ
-753 NFCST
+753 
-758 VNANQREFG
+758 ANQREFG
-767 LKFIK
+767 LKFHK
-772 LSGLDSGNSELRN
+772 LSRFGILNVDIE
-785 IGDSYSIRTFKIQD
+785 SYGIRTYESRRSEF
-799 YVFTLDNINVN
+799 YLDDVSVKDMG
-810 ETYDKVKLSTSKFV
+810 DKVELSTSNYINLD
-824 SVGYSV
+824 YSV
-830 VLDK
+830 VLEK

>member
-1 MKELNIMTEKKI
+1 MTEKKI

-44 LKQVTDNTLKTINAD
+44 MKLVTDNTLKAINANV
-59 IQKRMIADMGNV
+59 QKQMIADMGNV

-82 QWLTSEHNIREMLAH
+82 KWLTSEHNIREMLAN
-97 GGLENEGF
+97 GGMNNDGF
-105 DITLSSHYSK
+105 DLTLSSHYSK
-115 DSGKRFWVETSQ
+115 DSSKTFWAETSP

-150 DLVSNEISKIDLTTY
+150 DLVSTEISKIDLTTY

-212 SLHDLASDF
+212 SLHDLANDF

-272 KGWKANHL
+272 KGWKYNHL
-280 IIEYTDEGSYQAVD
+280 IIEYTDEDSYKAVD

-328 GEIERVIL
+328 DEIERVIL

-363 DFEFPNEFVGAILA
+363 DFEFPNEFAGAILA
-377 SGKQLKD
+377 GGKQLKD

-413 GVDKL
+413 GVDNL

-424 EITYDFEPVDDIEG
+424 EITYDFEPVDGVTYDNFE
-438 GGFDNV
+438 NV
-444 TATMR
+444 TATIR
-449 LTFASTKFDSD
+449 LTFASTKFDGD
-460 SLAKMKDIINKLYK
+460 SLAKMKDTINKLYK
-474 TKLSEFLR
+474 TKLPEFLR
-482 TSSFAEKTLQS
+482 TSSFAEGILQK
-493 YADRGDLM
+493 YVDDEDLM
-501 KGQVVKNVPLVKF
+501 KGQVVKNVPLVKL

-526 LSLSKTGNNGIYVDF
+526 LSLSKAGNNGIYVDF
-541 FIDDDLFA
+541 FIDTDLFS
-549 LCDMIY
+549 LSDMIY

-566 LVKEFT
+566 LIKEFT
-572 EKADENGLIV
+572 EKANENGLIV

-587 DSSSDLIIYGD
+587 DSSSDLIVYGD
-598 IKAKHVRKMYQ
+598 VKAKHVRKMYQ

-614 QLTIEIDKQMSE
+614 QLTVEIDKQMPRFMKE
-626 IKKEVY
+626 IS

-637 LIDRKLEV
+637 LVEKSLEAV
-645 VTLELK
+645 ELELTG
-651 NTLCSMQK
+651 TLCSMQK
-659 FPEYNFAVYL
+659 FPQYNFLVYVN
-669 DAPSIEISKELN
+669 ASSIEIPNKLS

-690 DIYVELIA
+690 DIYVELLSD
-698 NNITINVPRG
+698 NINLNVPRG

-714 VSMNDFTDVKAL
+714 ISMNDFIDVKAY
-726 INKNYSFLFNVDA
+726 ITKNYTFDFDYES
-739 VQTKYYYMIMKKLD
+739 VQTKYYYIIMKKLD
-753 NFCST
+753 NFCAT
-758 VNANQREFG
+758 VDANQREFG

-772 LSGLDSGNSELRN
+772 LSVMASRNSELHN
-785 IGDSYSIRTFKIQD
+785 IGDDYSIRTFKIQD
-799 YVFTLDNINVN
+799 YVFTLDNISVN
-810 ETYDKVKLSTSKFV
+810 DIDDKVQLSTTKML

-830 VLDK
+830 VLEK

>member
-1 MKELNIMTEKKI
+1 M
-13 DIRDYIEIIDDAK
+13 
-26 SGSANNFFSSAI
+26 
-38 INDKKA
+38 
-44 LKQVTDNTLKTINAD
+44 KQVTDNTLKTINAN
-59 IQKRMIADMGNV
+59 IQKQMIADMGNV

-150 DLVSNEISKIDLTTY
+150 DLVSSEISKIDLTTY

-191 DDKKIGRALRIYM
+191 DDQKIGRALRIYM

-262 DSFNKDLYVS
+262 DSFNKDLYVN
-272 KGWKANHL
+272 KGWKDNHL
-280 IIEYTDEGSYQAVD
+280 VIEYTNENSYKAVG

-312 AKVAKEIT
+312 AKVAKEIV
-320 ERISESYR
+320 ERISKSYR
-328 GEIERVIL
+328 DEIGRVIFE
-336 DAKNI
+336 ASSI

-377 SGKQLKD
+377 GGKQLKD

-449 LTFASTKFDSD
+449 LTFASTKFDGD
-460 SLAKMKDIINKLYK
+460 SLAKMKDTINKLYK
-474 TKLSEFLR
+474 TKLPEFLS
-482 TSSFAEKTLQS
+482 TSSFAEGILQK
-493 YADRGDLM
+493 YVDDEDLM
-501 KGQVVKNVPLVKF
+501 KGQVVKNVPLVKL

-541 FIDDDLFA
+541 FIDTDLFS

-555 DMTDYKWISET
+555 DMTDYKWISEA

-598 IKAKHVRKMYQ
+598 IKAKHVRKLYQ
-609 DGSFH
+609 DGSFR
-614 QLTIEIDKQMSE
+614 QLTLEIDKQMPE
-626 IKKEVY
+626 IVKEVET
-632 ALQDK
+632 LQEK
-637 LIDRKLEV
+637 LIDCKLKT
-645 VTLELK
+645 VTLEFK
-651 NTLCSMQK
+651 DAACYNID
-659 FPEYNFAVYL
+659 FPFYDFDIYL
-669 DAPSIEISKELN
+669 DISSIEIATKPDT
-681 VVLQNTGST
+681 VLQNTGST
-690 DIYVELIA
+690 DIYTELTSD
-698 NNITINVPRG
+698 NITINIPKG
-708 LLDKYN
+708 LLDKFN
-714 VSMNDFTDVKAL
+714 ISINDFTDVKGY
-726 INKNYSFLFNVDA
+726 INKNYTFDFNISSVEI
-739 VQTKYYYMIMKKLD
+739 KYNNIIDEKLKG
-753 NFCST
+753 FKST
-758 VNANQREFG
+758 VSANQRDFG
-767 LKFIK
+767 SKFFKFASGNLHKDGTEYHCNRTYETQTHNIYLSDISAKEADGKVTLSTNEVIK
-772 LSGLDSGNSELRN
+772 LN
-785 IGDSYSIRTFKIQD
+785 
-799 YVFTLDNINVN
+799 
-810 ETYDKVKLSTSKFV
+810 
-824 SVGYSV
+824 YSV
-830 VLDK
+830 LIDE

>member
-1 MKELNIMTEKKI
+1 MTEKKI
-13 DIRDYIEIIDDAK
+13 DIRDYIEIIGDAK

-44 LKQVTDNTLKTINAD
+44 LKQVTDNTLKTINAN
-59 IQKRMIADMGNV
+59 IQKQMIADMGNV

-97 GGLENEGF
+97 GGLESEGF

-115 DSGKRFWVETSQ
+115 DSSKTFWVETSQ

-150 DLVSNEISKIDLTTY
+150 DLVSSEISKIDLTTY

-221 KLDAVQVYA
+221 KLDAVQVYSS
-230 NSQELQGNLNVL
+230 SQELQGNLNVL

-262 DSFNKDLYVS
+262 DSFNKDLYVN
-272 KGWKANHL
+272 KGWKNNHL
-280 IIEYTDEGSYQAVD
+280 IIEYTDEKSYKAVD

-312 AKVAKEIT
+312 AGVAKEIV
-320 ERISESYR
+320 EGISKSYR
-328 GEIERVIL
+328 DEIERVIFE
-336 DAKNI
+336 ASSI

-413 GVDKL
+413 GVGKL

-424 EITYDFEPVDDIEG
+424 EITYDFEPVDDIRDG
-438 GGFDNV
+438 SFDNV

-449 LTFASTKFDSD
+449 LTFASTKFDGD
-460 SLAKMKDIINKLYK
+460 SLAKMKDTINKLYK
-474 TKLSEFLR
+474 TKLPEFLS
-482 TSSFAEKTLQS
+482 TSSFAEGILQK
-493 YADRGDLM
+493 YVDDEDLM
-501 KGQVVKNVPLVKF
+501 KGQVAKNVPLVKL

-526 LSLSKTGNNGIYVDF
+526 LSLSKTGDNGIYVDF
-541 FIDDDLFA
+541 FIDTDLFT
-549 LCDMIY
+549 LSDMIY
-555 DMTDYKWISET
+555 DMTDYKWIGET
-566 LVKEFT
+566 LINYFT
-572 EKADENGLIV
+572 ERADESGLIV
-582 ENFKV
+582 ENFNV

-598 IKAKHVRKMYQ
+598 IKAKHVRKLYQ
-609 DGSFH
+609 DGSFR
-614 QLTIEIDKQMSE
+614 QLTLEIDKQMPE
-626 IKKEVY
+626 IVKEVET
-632 ALQDK
+632 LQEK
-637 LIDRKLEV
+637 LIDCKLKT
-645 VTLELK
+645 VTLEFK
-651 NTLCSMQK
+651 DAACYNID
-659 FPEYNFAVYL
+659 FPFYDFDIYL
-669 DAPSIEISKELN
+669 DISSIEIATKPDT
-681 VVLQNTGST
+681 VLQNTGST
-690 DIYVELIA
+690 DIYTELTSD
-698 NNITINVPRG
+698 NITINIPKG
-708 LLDKYN
+708 LLDKFN
-714 VSMNDFTDVKAL
+714 ISINDFTDVKGY
-726 INKNYSFLFNVDA
+726 INKNYTFDFNISSVEI
-739 VQTKYYYMIMKKLD
+739 KYNNIIDEKLKG
-753 NFCST
+753 FKST
-758 VNANQREFG
+758 VSANQRDFG
-767 LKFIK
+767 SKFFKFASGNLHKDGTEYHCNRTYETQTHNIYLSDISAKEADGKVTLSTNEVIK
-772 LSGLDSGNSELRN
+772 LN
-785 IGDSYSIRTFKIQD
+785 
-799 YVFTLDNINVN
+799 
-810 ETYDKVKLSTSKFV
+810 
-824 SVGYSV
+824 YSV
-830 VLDK
+830 LIDE

>member
-1 MKELNIMTEKKI
+1 MTEKKI

-44 LKQVTDNTLKTINAD
+44 LKQVTDNTLKTINAN
-59 IQKRMIADMGNV
+59 IQKQMIADMGNV
-71 FNDSATFAPIK
+71 FNDSATFVPIK

-115 DSGKRFWVETSQ
+115 DSSKRFWVETSQ

-150 DLVSNEISKIDLTTY
+150 DLVSSEISKIDLTTY

-212 SLHDLASDF
+212 SLHDLANDF
-221 KLDAVQVYA
+221 KLDAIQVY
-230 NSQELQGNLNVL
+230 QEAPELRENLNVL

-272 KGWKANHL
+272 KGWKNNHL
-280 IIEYTDEGSYQAVD
+280 VIEYANEGSYQAVD

-312 AKVAKEIT
+312 AKVAKEIV
-320 ERISESYR
+320 ERISKSYR
-328 GEIERVIL
+328 DEIERVIL

-424 EITYDFEPVDDIEG
+424 EITYDFEPVDDIRDG
-438 GGFDNV
+438 SFDNV

-449 LTFASTKFDSD
+449 LTFASTKFDGD
-460 SLAKMKDIINKLYK
+460 SLAKMKDTVNKLYK
-474 TKLSEFLR
+474 TKLPEFLR
-482 TSSFAEKTLQS
+482 TSSFAEGILQK
-493 YADRGDLM
+493 YTDDEGLM
-501 KGQVVKNVPLVKF
+501 KGQVVKNVPLVKL
-514 EYPDFNGADGYD
+514 EYPDFEGVDGYD
-526 LSLSKTGNNGIYVDF
+526 LRLSKTGNNGIYVDF
-541 FIDDDLFA
+541 FIDTDLFS

-555 DMTDYKWISET
+555 DMTDYKWISEA
-566 LVKEFT
+566 LIKEFT

-598 IKAKHVRKMYQ
+598 IKAKHVRKLYQ
-609 DGSFH
+609 DGSFR
-614 QLTIEIDKQMSE
+614 QLTLEIDKQMPE

-632 ALQDK
+632 TLQEK
-637 LIDRKLEV
+637 LIDRKLEI

-651 NTLCSMQK
+651 DAACYNID
-659 FPEYNFAVYL
+659 FPFYDFDIYL
-669 DAPSIEISKELN
+669 DISSIEIATKPDT
-681 VVLQNTGST
+681 VLQNTGST
-690 DIYVELIA
+690 DIYTELTSD
-698 NNITINVPRG
+698 NITINIPKG
-708 LLDKYN
+708 LLDKFN
-714 VSMNDFTDVKAL
+714 ISINDFTDVKGY
-726 INKNYSFLFNVDA
+726 INKNYTFDFNISSA
-739 VQTKYYYMIMKKLD
+739 EIKYNNIIDEKLKG
-753 NFCST
+753 FKST
-758 VNANQREFG
+758 VSANQRDFG
-767 LKFIK
+767 SKFFKFASGNLHKDGTEYRCNRTYETQTRNIYLSDISAKEADGKVTLSTNEVIK
-772 LSGLDSGNSELRN
+772 LN
-785 IGDSYSIRTFKIQD
+785 
-799 YVFTLDNINVN
+799 
-810 ETYDKVKLSTSKFV
+810 
-824 SVGYSV
+824 YSV
-830 VLDK
+830 LIDE

>member
-1 MKELNIMTEKKI
+1 MTEKKI

-44 LKQVTDNTLKTINAD
+44 LKQVTDNTLKTINAN
-59 IQKRMIADMGNV
+59 IQKQMIADMGNV

-115 DSGKRFWVETSQ
+115 DSGKRFWAETSQ

-150 DLVSNEISKIDLTTY
+150 DLVSTEISKIDLTTY

-212 SLHDLASDF
+212 SLHDLANDF

-262 DSFNKDLYVS
+262 DSFNKALYVS
-272 KGWKANHL
+272 KGWKYNHL
-280 IIEYTDEGSYQAVD
+280 VIEYTNENSYQAVD

-328 GEIERVIL
+328 DEIERVIL

-358 TSING
+358 TSIGG

-377 SGKQLKD
+377 GGKQLKD

-424 EITYDFEPVDDIEG
+424 EITYDFEPVDYLTEG
-438 GGFDNV
+438 TQFNNV
-444 TATMR
+444 TATIR
-449 LTFASTKFDSD
+449 LTFASTKFDGD
-460 SLAKMKDIINKLYK
+460 SLAKMKDTINKLYK
-474 TKLSEFLR
+474 TKLPEFLN
-482 TSSFAEKTLQS
+482 TTSFAEGILQK
-493 YADRGDLM
+493 YTDDEDLM
-501 KGQVVKNVPLVKF
+501 KGQVVKNVPLVKVA
-514 EYPDFNGADGYD
+514 EIGINGSNGYD
-526 LSLSKTGNNGIYVDF
+526 LVLSRRGDNVIEPEFYL
-541 FIDDDLFA
+541 DDDLHA
-549 LCDMIY
+549 LSSMIEE
-555 DMTDYKWISET
+555 MTDYKWISET
-566 LVKEFT
+566 LIKEFT
-572 EKADENGLIV
+572 EKADEMSLIV
-582 ENFKV
+582 DNVKV
-587 DSSSDLIIYGD
+587 DSSEELIVYGD
-598 IKAKHVRKMYQ
+598 VKAKHVRKMYQ
-609 DGSFH
+609 DGSFR
-614 QLTIEIDKQMSE
+614 QLTLDIGKQMPE
-626 IKKEVY
+626 IMKEVS
-632 ALQDK
+632 ALQEK
-637 LIDRKLEV
+637 LVEKSLEAV
-645 VTLELK
+645 ELELTG
-651 NTLCSMQK
+651 TLCSMQK
-659 FPEYNFAVYL
+659 FPEYNFVVYVN
-669 DAPSIEISKELN
+669 ASSIEIPNKLS

-690 DIYVELIA
+690 DIYVELLSD
-698 NNITINVPRG
+698 NINLNVPRG

-714 VSMNDFTDVKAL
+714 VSMNDFIDVKAY
-726 INKNYSFLFNVDA
+726 ITKNYTFDFDYES
-739 VQTKYYYMIMKKLD
+739 VQTKYYYIIMKKLD
-753 NFCST
+753 NFCAT
-758 VNANQREFG
+758 VDANQREFG

-772 LSGLDSGNSELRN
+772 LSVMASRDSELRN
-785 IGDSYSIRTFKIQD
+785 IGDDYSIRTFKIQD
-799 YVFTLDNINVN
+799 YVFTLDNISVN
-810 ETYDKVKLSTSKFV
+810 DIDDKVQLSTTKML

-830 VLDK
+830 VLEK

>member
-1 MKELNIMTEKKI
+1 MTEKKI

-44 LKQVTDNTLKTINAD
+44 LKQVTDNTLKTINAN
-59 IQKRMIADMGNV
+59 IQKQMIADMGNV

-115 DSGKRFWVETSQ
+115 DSSKTFWVETSQ

-150 DLVSNEISKIDLTTY
+150 DLVSAEISKIDLTTY

-212 SLHDLASDF
+212 SLHDLANDF

-272 KGWKANHL
+272 KGWKNDHL

-312 AKVAKEIT
+312 AKVAKEIV

-328 GEIERVIL
+328 DEIERVIL

-377 SGKQLKD
+377 GGKQLKD

-449 LTFASTKFDSD
+449 LTFASTKFDGD
-460 SLAKMKDIINKLYK
+460 SLAKMKDTINKLYK
-474 TKLSEFLR
+474 TKLPEFLS
-482 TSSFAEKTLQS
+482 TSSFAEGILQK
-493 YADRGDLM
+493 YVDDEDLM
-501 KGQVVKNVPLVKF
+501 KGQVVKNVPLVKL

-526 LSLSKTGNNGIYVDF
+526 LQLSGTGGNGIYVDF

-609 DGSFH
+609 DGSFR
-614 QLTIEIDKQMSE
+614 QLTLEIDKQMSE
-626 IKKEVY
+626 VKKEVT

-637 LIDRKLEV
+637 LIDRKPET

-651 NTLCSMQK
+651 DTLCSMQK

-698 NNITINVPRG
+698 NNIAINVPRG

-714 VSMNDFTDVKAL
+714 VSMNDFTDVKAF

-785 IGDSYSIRTFKIQD
+785 IGDGYSIRTFKIQD

-830 VLDK
+830 VLEK

>member
-1 MKELNIMTEKKI
+1 
-13 DIRDYIEIIDDAK
+13 
-26 SGSANNFFSSAI
+26 
-38 INDKKA
+38 
-44 LKQVTDNTLKTINAD
+44 
-59 IQKRMIADMGNV
+59 
-71 FNDSATFAPIK
+71 
-82 QWLTSEHNIREMLAH
+82 MLAH

-150 DLVSNEISKIDLTTY
+150 DLVSSEISKIDLTTY

-212 SLHDLASDF
+212 SLHDLANDF

-328 GEIERVIL
+328 DEIERVIL

-413 GVDKL
+413 GVGKL

-449 LTFASTKFDSD
+449 LTFASTKFDGD
-460 SLAKMKDIINKLYK
+460 SLAKMKDTINKLYK
-474 TKLSEFLR
+474 TKLPEFLR
-482 TSSFAEKTLQS
+482 TSSFADGILQK
-493 YADRGDLM
+493 YVDDEGLM
-501 KGQVVKNVPLVKF
+501 KGQVIKNVPLVTV
-514 EYPDFNGADGYD
+514 ESPDFEGADSYD
-526 LSLSKTGNNGIYVDF
+526 LQLSGTGGNGIYVDF

-609 DGSFH
+609 DGSFR
-614 QLTIEIDKQMSE
+614 QLTLEIDKQMPE
-626 IKKEVY
+626 IVKEVET
-632 ALQDK
+632 LQEK
-637 LIDRKLEV
+637 LIDCKLKT
-645 VTLELK
+645 VTLEFK
-651 NTLCSMQK
+651 DAACYNID
-659 FPEYNFAVYL
+659 FPFYDFDIYL
-669 DAPSIEISKELN
+669 DISPIEIATKPDT
-681 VVLQNTGST
+681 VLQNTGST
-690 DIYVELIA
+690 DIYTELTSD
-698 NNITINVPRG
+698 NITINIPKG
-708 LLDKYN
+708 LLDKFN
-714 VSMNDFTDVKAL
+714 ISINDFTDVKGY
-726 INKNYSFLFNVDA
+726 INKNYTFDFNISSA
-739 VQTKYYYMIMKKLD
+739 EIKYNNIIDEKLKG
-753 NFCST
+753 FKST
-758 VNANQREFG
+758 VSANQRDFG
-767 LKFIK
+767 SKFFKFASGNLHKDGTEYRCNRTYETQTRNIYLSDISAKEADGKVTLSTNEVIK
-772 LSGLDSGNSELRN
+772 LN
-785 IGDSYSIRTFKIQD
+785 
-799 YVFTLDNINVN
+799 
-810 ETYDKVKLSTSKFV
+810 
-824 SVGYSV
+824 YSV
-830 VLDK
+830 LIDE